1 MTEKKHKNS
10 LSLVHSIK
18 EELKKDKLAMISTIF
33 LVAVFLIVYIYSMF
47 LKQSNFV
54 DVNIMDQYLAP
65 LTNGHLLGTD
75 NGGRDIIMMLMISA
89 RNSFNIAF
97 AVTLITL
104 VVGNILGVITGYF
117 GGRFDLI
124 FMRFTDFVMILPSMM
139 IIIVFVTII
148 PRFNSWSLIGII
160 SIFSWIGTTR
170 LIRARTMTEVN
181 RDYVR
186 ASKTSGTSDFKIMF
200 REIWPNLST
209 LVIAEATLVFAGNI
223 GLETGLSF
231 LGFGLP
237 AGTPSLGTMINEATN
252 PETMTDKPWTWVPAT
267 VVILIVVLAIIF
279 IGNALRRVADQ
290 RQATR

>member
-47 LKQSNFV
+47 LKQSNYV

-186 ASKTSGTSDFKIMF
+186 ASKTSGTSDFK
-200 REIWPNLST
+200 LC
-209 LVIAEATLVFAGNI
+209 
-223 GLETGLSF
+223 
-231 LGFGLP
+231 FGKYGP
-237 AGTPSLGTMINEATN
+237 TCP
-252 PETMTDKPWTWVPAT
+252 P
-267 VVILIVVLAIIF
+267 
-279 IGNALRRVADQ
+279 
-290 RQATR
+290 

>member
-18 EELKKDKLAMISTIF
+18 EELKNDKLALISTFF

-47 LKQSNFV
+47 LKQSNYV

-124 FMRFTDFVMILPSMM
+124 FMRFTDFVMILPSM
-139 IIIVFVTII
+139 
-148 PRFNSWSLIGII
+148 II

>member
-1 MTEKKHKNS
+1 MTEKTQKFFIISS
-10 LSLVHSIK
+10 LNQRRT
-18 EELKKDKLAMISTIF
+18 KKDKLAMISTIF

-47 LKQSNFV
+47 LKQSNYV

-186 ASKTSGTSDFKIMF
+186 ASKTSTSDFKIMF
-200 REIWPNLST
+200 QIWPNLST

>member
-47 LKQSNFV
+47 LKQSNYV

-223 GLETGLSF
+223 GLE
-231 LGFGLP
+231 
-237 AGTPSLGTMINEATN
+237 
-252 PETMTDKPWTWVPAT
+252 
-267 VVILIVVLAIIF
+267 
-279 IGNALRRVADQ
+279 
-290 RQATR
+290 